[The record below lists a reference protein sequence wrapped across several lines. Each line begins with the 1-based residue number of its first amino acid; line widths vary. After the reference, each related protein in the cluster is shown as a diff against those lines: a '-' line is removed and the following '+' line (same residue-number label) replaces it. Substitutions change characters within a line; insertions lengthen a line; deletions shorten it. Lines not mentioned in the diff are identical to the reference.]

1 MRRSKYSLVLSFL
14 CFLAILTVT
23 GCSLGGKVQAP
34 NEYTRVQAAEI
45 EEPAEDVEI
54 EFWTYNDGWKAPIN
68 HFQLIHP
75 KIKIKLVKFDFNDM
89 GNVYKKALAAGEG
102 PDILFFDSAY
112 YSQFTTGEYLED
124 LLKEPYYAGRYEKD
138 FPKDIWESNKS
149 LDGKRLLAM
158 TFLTSPVV
166 TFYRADVMEENGFPS
181 EPEELAKFIEKSE
194 NLMAIAKKLKS
205 KGQYIFQMPV
215 DIINLAGLYSGIFD
229 ENLRFV
235 RNSDLFVQAL
245 DMAREI
251 KRLDLSIGA
260 NIVEEAAKEAVRNG
274 ELVMVLGIGSWGT
287 STIQSY
293 APDQAGKWR
302 VTAPPL
308 GLKVW
313 YSDTKLAINAQ
324 SKYKKWAWLF
334 VEYVATQ
341 QEGGEN
347 IDMISGYCPARR
359 NLKVMLRENE
369 YFGNQHIQP
378 LIEDLAEEMVQ
389 YRQTPLDDRALQI
402 FNEEIFRAIENNVDS
417 QKTIKDIANKVE
429 YELKKD
435 REALL
440 KGKKRVK

>member
-1 MRRSKYSLVLSFL
+1 
-14 CFLAILTVT
+14 
-23 GCSLGGKVQAP
+23 
-34 NEYTRVQAAEI
+34 
-45 EEPAEDVEI
+45 
-54 EFWTYNDGWKAPIN
+54 
-68 HFQLIHP
+68 
-75 KIKIKLVKFDFNDM
+75 M

-274 ELVMVLGIGSWGT
+274 ELVMVLGIGSWGPVPYRAMLPT
-287 STIQSY
+287 RQVSGGSLRRPWGLRYGIRIPSLRLMPKANTRNGHGCLLNMWQPSRR
-293 APDQAGKWR
+293 AGR
-302 VTAPPL
+302 TL
-308 GLKVW
+308 
-313 YSDTKLAINAQ
+313 T
-324 SKYKKWAWLF
+324 
-334 VEYVATQ
+334 
-341 QEGGEN
+341 
-347 IDMISGYCPARR
+347 
-359 NLKVMLRENE
+359 
-369 YFGNQHIQP
+369 
-378 LIEDLAEEMVQ
+378 
-389 YRQTPLDDRALQI
+389 
-402 FNEEIFRAIENNVDS
+402 
-417 QKTIKDIANKVE
+417 
-429 YELKKD
+429 
-435 REALL
+435 
-440 KGKKRVK
+440 